1 MNKTAV
7 AIASLLLVA
16 AGCEDHTEGVE
27 EAVVGEAEETA
38 ETETIE
44 TEEGTESAASELV
57 IDAARSSVGFTGA
70 KVTGSHDGTFETW
83 SGTVDFDPENVTAS
97 SVDISIQMDSVQ
109 IEPARLLNHLKSEDF
124 FAVETHPTATFTSTR
139 VVAQPGDN
147 GTTHRIT
154 GNLTLRGET
163 KSITFPAKVEV
174 SDSEVAANAEFV
186 IQRADFGIVYTGMAD
201 DLIEDE
207 VVIRFDVHAPRG

>member
-1 MNKTAV
+1 MKTR
-7 AIASLLLVA
+7 AIAITSLLLLA

-27 EAVVGEAEETA
+27 EAVVGEAEQTPARDTDESA
-38 ETETIE
+38 
-44 TEEGTESAASELV
+44 ESAATELA

-70 KVTGSHDGTFETW
+70 KVTDSHDGTFETW
-83 SGTVDFDPENVTAS
+83 SGTIAFDPENVTAS

-109 IEPARLLNHLKSEDF
+109 IEPERLLNHLKSDDF
-124 FAVETHPTATFTSTR
+124 FDIETYPTATFTSTR
-139 VVAQPGDN
+139 VVEEPGAG

-154 GNLTLRGET
+154 GNLTLRGES

-174 SDSEVAANAEFV
+174 SDGEVAASAEFV
-186 IQRADFGIVYTGMAD
+186 IQRADFGIVYEGMAD

-207 VVIRFDVHAPRG
+207 VVIRFDVHAPRT